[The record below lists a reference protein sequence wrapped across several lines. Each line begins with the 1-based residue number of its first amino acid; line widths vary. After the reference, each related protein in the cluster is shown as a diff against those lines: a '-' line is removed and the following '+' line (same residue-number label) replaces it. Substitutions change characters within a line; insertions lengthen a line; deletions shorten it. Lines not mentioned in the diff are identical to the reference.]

1 MAIPD
6 FQTLMLP
13 LLRLCSDGHTHSLAE
28 SVETLGNEF
37 NVSPEE
43 RQILLKSGQ
52 TRLYNRVAWT
62 STYL

>member
-6 FQTLMLP
+6 FQALMLP

-43 RQILLKSGQ
+43 RQILLKSG
-52 TRLYNRVAWT
+52 
-62 STYL
+62 